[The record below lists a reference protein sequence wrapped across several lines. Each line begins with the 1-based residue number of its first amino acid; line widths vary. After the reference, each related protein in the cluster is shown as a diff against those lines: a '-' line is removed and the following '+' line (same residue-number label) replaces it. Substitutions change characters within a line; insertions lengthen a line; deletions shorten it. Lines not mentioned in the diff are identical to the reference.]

1 MKRQTGEGR
10 GKRQKFRYFGEAVAE
25 WFTKEELQVCCNCI
39 LLLLSSLSS
48 SVRLYKKRSL
58 LCHSL
63 YCFTADW
70 LSIKLQEDHQNSIIT
85 AHLASYGILMAV
97 CEKESVTERTR
108 RMSVKQIKTQDEARK
123 GDVGC
128 TAEVLWL

>member
-10 GKRQKFRYFGEAVAE
+10 GKRQKFRYFGEAVAV
-25 WFTKEELQVCCNCI
+25 WFTKEELQICSNCI
-39 LLLLSSLSS
+39 LLLLSSLFS
-48 SVRLYKKRSL
+48 SVQLKKQSV
-58 LCHSL
+58 LCRSL

-85 AHLASYGILMAV
+85 AHLASYDILMVV
-97 CEKESVTERTR
+97 CEKETVTQRTR
-108 RMSVKQIKTQDEARK
+108 RMSVKQIKTQEEARK
-123 GDVGC
+123 GDVGR